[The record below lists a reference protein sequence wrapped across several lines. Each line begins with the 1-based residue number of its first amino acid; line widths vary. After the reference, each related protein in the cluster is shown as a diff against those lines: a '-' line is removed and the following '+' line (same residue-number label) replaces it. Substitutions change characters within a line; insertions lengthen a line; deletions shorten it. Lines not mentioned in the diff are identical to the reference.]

1 MDLGGEDGFPPA
13 SGAAVHQPSFLPAS
27 PSAIMYQHGEP
38 PAQGHLALFFG
49 GGPGSAPWVPAG
61 RGRSRSP
68 PTTVNGRV
76 TQLEERLKGLEQNPN
91 ELLSER
97 AWWTWWYNHWGKWLQ
112 NTVVRLNNAI
122 MTFTDAWS
130 AMARRADPD
139 PATDQ
144 SM

>member
-1 MDLGGEDGFPPA
+1 
-13 SGAAVHQPSFLPAS
+13 
-27 PSAIMYQHGEP
+27 MYQAP
-38 PAQGHLALFFG
+38 VASLTPGHPLFIAG
-49 GGPGSAPWVPAG
+49 GPWVPAG
-61 RGRSRSP
+61 RSRSP
-68 PTTVNGRV
+68 PRTVNDRV
-76 TQLEERLKGLEQNPN
+76 TELEERIKRLEQNVN

-97 AWWTWWYNHWGKWLQ
+97 TWWTWWYNHWGKWLQ

-144 SM
+144 LM

>member
-1 MDLGGEDGFPPA
+1 
-13 SGAAVHQPSFLPAS
+13 
-27 PSAIMYQHGEP
+27 MYQQHGDS

-49 GGPGSAPWVPAG
+49 GAPWVPAG
-61 RGRSRSP
+61 GGRSRSP
-68 PTTVNGRV
+68 PTTVNDRV
-76 TQLEERLKGLEQNPN
+76 TQLEEQIKGLELNMN

-112 NTVVRLNNAI
+112 NTVMRLNNAI

-139 PATDQ
+139 PATGQ
-144 SM
+144 VM

>member
-1 MDLGGEDGFPPA
+1 MLLLFRGSTA
-13 SGAAVHQPSFLPAS
+13 QLPAS
-27 PSAIMYQHGEP
+27 PSAKMYQQP
-38 PAQGHLALFFG
+38 VDSPAQGHLLFFG
-49 GGPGSAPWVPAG
+49 GAPWVPTG
-61 RGRSRSP
+61 GVRGWAAPGQRMCSRSRSP
-68 PTTVNGRV
+68 PTTVNDRV
-76 TQLEERLKGLEQNPN
+76 TQLEEQIKGLQQNVN

-144 SM
+144 LM

>member
-1 MDLGGEDGFPPA
+1 MQCILLVLPKGHPP
-13 SGAAVHQPSFLPAS
+13 S
-27 PSAIMYQHGEP
+27 PSAIMYQHGDP

-49 GGPGSAPWVPAG
+49 GGGAPWVPAG
-61 RGRSRSP
+61 GGRSRLP
-68 PTTVNGRV
+68 PTRAADRV
-76 TQLEERLKGLEQNPN
+76 TQLEERLKGLEQNLN

>member
-1 MDLGGEDGFPPA
+1 M
-13 SGAAVHQPSFLPAS
+13 VQQPSFLHRHP
-27 PSAIMYQHGEP
+27 PSCTNTGTPPP

-49 GGPGSAPWVPAG
+49 GGGAPWVPAG
-61 RGRSRSP
+61 GGRSRSP
-68 PTTVNGRV
+68 PTRAADRA
-76 TQLEERLKGLEQNPN
+76 TQLEERINGMEQNVN
-91 ELLSER
+91 ELLLER

-112 NTVVRLNNAI
+112 NTVMRLKNAI

>member
-1 MDLGGEDGFPPA
+1 MLLLFYGSTA
-13 SGAAVHQPSFLPAS
+13 QLPAS
-27 PSAIMYQHGEP
+27 PSAIMYQHGDP

-49 GGPGSAPWVPAG
+49 GGSAPWVPAG
-61 RGRSRSP
+61 GGRSRSP
-68 PTTVNGRV
+68 PTRVTDRV
-76 TQLEERLKGLEQNPN
+76 TQLEERIKGLEQNVN

-97 AWWTWWYNHWGKWLQ
+97 AWWTWWYNRWGKWLQ

-139 PATDQ
+139 PETDQ
-144 SM
+144 VM